1 MRLLRLVSLALLLV
15 VAMAAKA
22 NPQVQQLWQLLD
34 YIAVDYGAAV
44 QDGQVISDLEYGE
57 MQEFSATVRE
67 GLAALPAEPAR
78 AQLIEQAGALQQA
91 IASKADTAEVDRQAR
106 ALADA
111 LLTAYPVPR
120 GPSQVPDLAG
130 ADSLYQ
136 QYCASCHGT
145 TGAGDG
151 PAGAGLEPP
160 PIDFTDVERAR
171 QRSVFGLQQV
181 IENGLEGTSMASY
194 AHLPE
199 ADRWALAFYIGQMAF
214 PDSAAGKAL
223 WDQRAD
229 VRAALPG
236 IDALV
241 QALPASIA
249 GLQGTDADALT
260 AYLRRHPDVV
270 ATAVRDGSGQLDL
283 ARVRLQEGVA
293 AYAAGDHALA
303 RTKVLSAY
311 LDGFEPVEPLVR
323 ANDAALMAEVE
334 TAMGALRSK
343 IGQDAPVAE
352 VEAQAAAVVALLD
365 RSELAL
371 EAGRNAGAGAAFVG
385 ALTILLREGIEALL
399 LVIAMVAF
407 LRKAQ
412 RTDAMPY
419 VHAGWIGALLAGL
432 ATWFVATSL
441 VAISGASRE
450 VTEGVAALIA
460 VVVLVSV
467 GIWMHGKGQADA
479 WQRYIREKLSGAL
492 SRGSSWF
499 LFGLAF
505 LIVYREA
512 FETVLFYAALWS
524 QGNHG
529 AVLAGAVVATVL
541 LAVVAWAMLR
551 LSIRLPFGTF
561 FKASA
566 VLIAVLAVVLAGKG
580 VAALQEAG
588 LVSMTLVQAPRVD
601 LLGIHP
607 TLETLLAQLV
617 VLVVLVA
624 GFAWN
629 VRSARVVA
637 AAR

>member
-270 ATAVRDGSGQLDL
+270 ATAVRDGSGQLD
-283 ARVRLQEGVA
+283 
-293 AYAAGDHALA
+293 
-303 RTKVLSAY
+303 
-311 LDGFEPVEPLVR
+311 
-323 ANDAALMAEVE
+323 
-334 TAMGALRSK
+334 
-343 IGQDAPVAE
+343 
-352 VEAQAAAVVALLD
+352 
-365 RSELAL
+365 
-371 EAGRNAGAGAAFVG
+371 
-385 ALTILLREGIEALL
+385 
-399 LVIAMVAF
+399 
-407 LRKAQ
+407 
-412 RTDAMPY
+412 
-419 VHAGWIGALLAGL
+419 
-432 ATWFVATSL
+432 
-441 VAISGASRE
+441 
-450 VTEGVAALIA
+450 
-460 VVVLVSV
+460 
-467 GIWMHGKGQADA
+467 
-479 WQRYIREKLSGAL
+479 
-492 SRGSSWF
+492 
-499 LFGLAF
+499 
-505 LIVYREA
+505 
-512 FETVLFYAALWS
+512 
-524 QGNHG
+524 
-529 AVLAGAVVATVL
+529 
-541 LAVVAWAMLR
+541 
-551 LSIRLPFGTF
+551 
-561 FKASA
+561 
-566 VLIAVLAVVLAGKG
+566 
-580 VAALQEAG
+580 
-588 LVSMTLVQAPRVD
+588 
-601 LLGIHP
+601 
-607 TLETLLAQLV
+607 
-617 VLVVLVA
+617 
-624 GFAWN
+624 
-629 VRSARVVA
+629 
-637 AAR
+637 